1 MVTGSSFIARV
12 MLSLAETGWSGMAV
26 PTDSGVLM
34 AAVGLGRGV
43 GLAIPGKAA
52 VGEAG
57 ASVPPGCT
65 VGAAV
70 VPQAMAASATA
81 VVIHVCQCPFSLTKS
96 SLLSRW
102 REIRNLCFYSGSEA
116 LTRY

>member
-43 GLAIPGKAA
+43 GLAIPGKAT
-52 VGEAG
+52 VGEV
-57 ASVPPGCT
+57 VPSGCP

-70 VPQAMAASATA
+70 VPQATAASATA
-81 VVIHVCQCPFSLTKS
+81 VVIQACQCPFSLTKS
-96 SLLSRW
+96 SLLSW
-102 REIRNLCFYSGSEA
+102 NFPLQVD
-116 LTRY
+116 